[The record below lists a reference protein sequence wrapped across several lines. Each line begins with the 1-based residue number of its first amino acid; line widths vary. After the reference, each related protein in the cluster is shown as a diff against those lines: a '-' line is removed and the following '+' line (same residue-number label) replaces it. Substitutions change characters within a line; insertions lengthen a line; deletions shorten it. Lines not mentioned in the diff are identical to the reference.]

1 MRKLLVITLGPVLLA
16 LPAATEMP
24 RGSIGPTR
32 GRRLAK
38 LREIAAGRSGMER
51 VMTDPASNPL
61 DVTDQAIL
69 DQVRALH
76 SRLDPPPPDLDER
89 VRFVSALENVHIE
102 VARLARRRDGGG
114 RGAGW
119 SPA

>member
-1 MRKLLVITLGPVLLA
+1 
-16 LPAATEMP
+16 
-24 RGSIGPTR
+24 
-32 GRRLAK
+32 
-38 LREIAAGRSGMER
+38 MER

-76 SRLDPPPPDLDER
+76 SRLDPPPPDLDEC
-89 VRFVSALENVHIE
+89 VRFVIALENVDIE
-102 VARLARRRDGGG
+102 VAQLARRRDGGG
-114 RGAGW
+114 RAAGW

>member
-1 MRKLLVITLGPVLLA
+1 MRKLFMITLGPAMLA
-16 LPAATEMP
+16 LLAATEMP

-51 VMTDPASNPL
+51 VMSDPASDPL
-61 DVTDQAIL
+61 DVTDHAIL

-89 VRFVSALENVHIE
+89 VRFVIALENIDIE
-102 VARLARRRDGGG
+102 VARLA
-114 RGAGW
+114 GW